1 MRSKLLIG
9 GLLASALIVPAFAQS
24 TNQTP
29 STNQP
34 SASQP
39 APSANQPSANQ
50 STQRPANTTAQT
62 MPKPDGNTW
71 RASKLVGLDIYNE
84 QNEKLGDVNEVL
96 IDKSGKVQG
105 FVIGVGGFLGMGE
118 HNIMVEMSKLKFVNE
133 PVKSA
138 STTTTTT
145 GTGNRPAGTTG
156 TTSTTSTTQSNGNKW
171 VPDHAVLA
179 GMNKE
184 QLKAMP
190 QFKF

>member
-1 MRSKLLIG
+1 MRSKLFVG

-29 STNQP
+29 PASQSP
-34 SASQP
+34 PAASQP
-39 APSANQPSANQ
+39 APSATPA
-50 STQRPANTTAQT
+50 QRAPANTAAQT
-62 MPKPDGNTW
+62 TPRPAGDAW
-71 RASKLVGLDIYNE
+71 RASKLIGLDIYNE

-96 IDKSGKVQG
+96 IDKSGKVTG

-133 PVKSA
+133 PVRQA
-138 STTTTTT
+138 STGSTTSTTT
-145 GTGNRPAGTTG
+145 GTGTGANRTTTA
-156 TTSTTSTTQSNGNKW
+156 TTARNDNKW

-179 GMNKE
+179 GMTKD

-190 QFKF
+190 QFKFD